1 MKNQL
6 EVNNSNFQKMNNH
19 ALIMRY
25 NQELG
30 NSGWTSSRAVF
41 LNALQAEFKER
52 GIDCKAISNDGI
64 GLKLSKEHEA
74 FIFGKKV
81 MLKKNFPLADANIE
95 IQFKD
100 ERPRHKEKCYFKR
113 IVAHSINLFQLIEET
128 NQTILLSFEHE
139 HLQTTIDGTGIH
151 NYLMAAF
158 DENKKLIGVSFFNQI
173 GTGTFAIQTQAKSVL
188 IFHQDQFEFHEF
200 EIASLELVV

>member
-6 EVNNSNFQKMNNH
+6 ENNSNFQKMNDH

-41 LNALQAEFKER
+41 FNALQAEFKER

-64 GLKLSKEHEA
+64 GLKLSKECEA

-81 MLKKNFPLADANIE
+81 MLKKDFPLANASIE

-100 ERPRHKEKCYFKR
+100 ERPNHKEKCYFKR
-113 IVAHSINLFQLIEET
+113 IVAHSINLFQLLEET
-128 NQTILLSFEHE
+128 NKTILLSFEHE

-158 DENKKLIGVSFFNQI
+158 DENNNLIGVSFFNQI

-200 EIASLELVV
+200 EIASLELVF